1 MKNAKKV
8 FAMLIV
14 LALAISMAI
23 PVSAAVGTGKIS
35 IEGAISGKTYTAY
48 KIADLD
54 YVADGN
60 KFAYSIDTNTAAGAA
75 WLAFLDSNDNAKNIF
90 TWYASADNAKKIV
103 FMEKDTFAGLSKAVK
118 DAKMAD
124 FAVEAVAYAKNN
136 DDITGTVISGET
148 EVPYGYY
155 AVDSTT
161 GTICSVNSVNGTVTI
176 KEKNNEPTIEKKIL
190 SEQELLDSLDV
201 KIGDVIT
208 YQVKITVNN
217 GAENFVVVDTL
228 TDGLD
233 LVKNAKGDAIADTE
247 NWYDYIDIS
256 NNGITIDEA
265 NATKTPKTDAVTYT
279 MPLVGEENIQGQSF
293 TLTYYAKVN
302 SNAIIDSANKNEVKL
317 KYGQDH
323 ETESKTVN
331 VYSLSFNISKVDG
344 SNKAL
349 SGAQFEIYKGSTKL
363 KFDAVMN
370 GQVVDYYLYNPN
382 GSITSLTDVNGKYT
396 IKGVDLGTYTIKEVV
411 VPTGFNAPSGDF
423 TITISDDDSI
433 DATITP
439 GYTGDAVNSDNKT
452 ITITNLTGAVLPSTG
467 ATGTIIFIT
476 VGGLMVVAMGVL
488 LVVRKRMS
496 KVVYTR

>member
-23 PVSAAVGTGKIS
+23 PVSAEVGTGKIS

-54 YVADGN
+54 YVAAGN

-103 FMEKDTFAGLSKAVK
+103 FMENKTFTGLDKAAKDTM
-118 DAKMAD
+118 MAN
-124 FAVEAVAYAKNN
+124 FAVDAVAYAKNN
-136 DDITGTVISGET
+136 NKITGTVISGT
-148 EVPYGYY
+148 TDVPYGYY

-208 YQVKITVNN
+208 YQVTITVNN

-233 LVKNAKGDAIADTE
+233 LVKNAAGEAIADTD
-247 NWYDYIDIS
+247 NWYDFITIS
-256 NNGITIDEA
+256 NGITIDEA
-265 NATKTPKTDAVTYT
+265 NAEKTVNTDDVTYT

-302 SNAIIDSANKNEVKL
+302 SNAIIDGANENEVKL
-317 KYGQDH
+317 KYGQNH
-323 ETESKTVN
+323 ETEPDTVN
-331 VYSLSFNISKVDG
+331 VYPFSFNISKVDG
-344 SNKAL
+344 SNGAL
-349 SGAQFEIYKGSTKL
+349 SGAQFEIWKGTTQL
-363 KFDAVMN
+363 KFDAVMKGN
-370 GQVVDYYLYNPN
+370 VVDYYLYNPN
-382 GSITSLTDVNGKYT
+382 GSVTKLTDVNGKYT
-396 IKGVDLGTYTIKEVV
+396 IKGVDLGEYTIKEVV

-423 TITISDDDSI
+423 KITISDNDSV

-439 GYTGDAVNSDNKT
+439 RYTGTAVNSDNKT

-496 KVVYTR
+496 KVVYTK